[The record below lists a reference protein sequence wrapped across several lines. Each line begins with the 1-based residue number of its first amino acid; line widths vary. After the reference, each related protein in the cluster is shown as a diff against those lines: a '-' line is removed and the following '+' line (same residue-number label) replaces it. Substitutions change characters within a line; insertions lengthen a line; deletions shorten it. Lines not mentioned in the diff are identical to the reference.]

1 MDERD
6 VRILLAISRLETG
19 SSERISEETGIPKS
33 TVHYRIQNLRDAGII
48 QNDLFD
54 FDLAKIGLEIVVISE
69 VIATYDEEY
78 HTRVGQR
85 IGAVE
90 GVRQVYFTMG
100 DKDFVVISRL
110 TDRDMV
116 EQLFEEFEA
125 IEGVER
131 TMSKFVISTIKD
143 DYNSL
148 GGYDVETLLGNQPTS
163 ESGA

>member
-6 VRILLAISRLETG
+6 VRILLAISELETG
-19 SSERISEETGIPKS
+19 SSEEISEETGIPKS
-33 TVHYRIQNLRDAGII
+33 TVHYRIQKLRDAGVI

-54 FDLAKIGLEIVVISE
+54 FDMAAIGLEIVVISE

-78 HTRVGQR
+78 HSRVGQR

-148 GGYDVETLLGNQPTS
+148 AGYDVETLLRDQPST
-163 ESGA
+163 ETEP

>member
-6 VRILLAISRLETG
+6 VRILLAISELETG
-19 SSERISEETGIPKS
+19 SSEEISEGTGIPKS
-33 TVHYRIQNLRDAGII
+33 TVHYRIQKLRESGVIE
-48 QNDLFD
+48 NDLFD
-54 FDLAKIGLEIVVISE
+54 FDMPGIGLEIIVISE

-78 HTRVGQR
+78 HSRVGQR

-90 GVRQVYFTMG
+90 GVRQVFFTMG

-125 IEGVER
+125 IDGVER

-148 GGYDVETLLGNQPTS
+148 AGYDVETLLDAQPAT
-163 ESGA
+163 EAEH